1 MKTKKFDMLSIF
13 LENREALP
21 HYKTL
26 SNVISNR
33 NVYIGNTSENVENSQ
48 VTCIY
53 DFPGYLKATI
63 DSKNWQV
70 NTINSFKGSMIV
82 LKNYDGVEGYLKQ
95 NFSSKRRSKFR
106 TYQKRLENTFN
117 ISYKT
122 YCGHIETDEY
132 EALFKMFRELIERR
146 FEEKKMKNYDLTRW
160 DVYHKIAFPLIQN
173 KEAAL
178 FVIYHDDKPISM
190 CLNLI
195 RGHVIY
201 GYIRAYDI
209 DYSKF
214 YIGFIDF
221 IKQLHWC
228 YENDIQVFDLLKG
241 SYAYKAYLT
250 DDEYYFQRHVIF
262 NKNSVFSK
270 IRGTLLSFRIKSF
283 YKLVA
288 LLKKCR
294 VDKLYHAYL
303 NFRYRNIT
311 TEKPR
316 TYALRKISHEAFS
329 SNSPIKIELILPQY
343 TFLKRPVYDF
353 LYKSQESLKHIE
365 VFKSSIDTNTF
376 YVKGIEATGE
386 IRFLKS

>member
-13 LENREALP
+13 LENRDALP
-21 HYKTL
+21 HYNTL
-26 SNVISNR
+26 SNVISSKDI
-33 NVYIGNTSENVENSQ
+33 YINQAAENLDNAL

-53 DFPGYLKATI
+53 DFPSYIKGTI
-63 DSKNWQV
+63 NQDNWQV

-82 LKNYDGVEGYLKQ
+82 LKNYESVEDYLKK

-106 TYQKRLENTFN
+106 TYQKRLENAFN

-122 YCGHIETDEY
+122 YYGDIERNEY
-132 EALFKMFRELIERR
+132 EALFKMFRGLIERR

-178 FVIYHDDKPISM
+178 FVIYHNDKPISM

-195 RGHVIY
+195 RSHVIY

-241 SYAYKAYLT
+241 SYAYKTYLT
-250 DDEYYFQRHVIF
+250 DDEYYFQKHIIF
-262 NKNSVFSK
+262 NKNNMLSK
-270 IRGTLLSFRIKSF
+270 MKGTLLSFRIKSF
-283 YKLVA
+283 YKLVT
-288 LLKKCR
+288 LLKKCHI
-294 VDKLYHAYL
+294 DKLYHAYL
-303 NFRYRNIT
+303 NFRYRNKA
-311 TEKPR
+311 TETPK
-316 TYALRKISHEAFS
+316 TYILKRINQEVFS
-329 SNSPIKIELILPQY
+329 SNQHIKIELTESQY
-343 TFLKRPVYDF
+343 AFLKRPVYDF
-353 LYKSQESLKHIE
+353 LYRSQETLNHTE
-365 VFKSSIDTNTF
+365 VFKTSISTNTF
-376 YVKGIEATGE
+376 YVKGIKEIGE
-386 IRFLKS
+386 ISFLKS